1 MERRKL
7 FTATNTRRRLFSS
20 STVRRKLFSACT
32 FVCQDCGH
40 EITGDLGTTN
50 LVCPNCGSSGRFNVK
65 ENSKS
70 FSDSR
75 YPCPECSGQSEENEN
90 LFRCYDCG
98 EEFKSPSHTP
108 SGVVCPN
115 CGGSRVVQLE
125 DVIADDATDEIMKEY
140 SEVPISRENLQKLF
154 TERGIT
160 ESIDSLLDSGY
171 ASLNDEGQVCFSK
184 DAWMTRKLFSE
195 LVISVTK
202 ELHLVPTE
210 GKVEELIHGLEER
223 GNITPRGIVL
233 IKKAHGFD
241 PSLVKPEES
250 KESDTDAYI
259 KDSGVASDLKLEYSG
274 KTMPLKEFIGI
285 LNSQYNDAPD
295 DLLDRLVD
303 TGVVKI
309 TGSSVEINK

>member
-7 FTATNTRRRLFSS
+7 FTAPSRRRLFSS
-20 STVRRKLFSACT
+20 STVRRKLFSDCV

-40 EITGDLGTTN
+40 EIRGSFGTTN

-65 ENSKS
+65 EDTKS
-70 FSDSR
+70 FSNIK
-75 YPCPECSGQSEENEN
+75 GQNEENM
-90 LFRCYDCG
+90 FRCYDCG
-98 EEFKSPSHTP
+98 EEFKSPSCTP

-140 SEVPISRENLQKLF
+140 SGKSISRGNLQKLF
-154 TERGIT
+154 AERGIT
-160 ESIDSLLDSGY
+160 ESIDSLVDSGY
-171 ASLNDEGQVCFSK
+171 ASLNDEGMVCFSEGS
-184 DAWMTRKLFSE
+184 WITRKLFSE

-202 ELHLVPTE
+202 ELHLIPTE

-223 GNITPRGIVL
+223 GNITPKGIVL
-233 IKKAHGFD
+233 VKKAHGISPVVREAGF
-241 PSLVKPEES
+241 
-250 KESDTDAYI
+250 SDTDAYI

-274 KTMPLKEFIGI
+274 KTMPLREFMSI

-295 DLLDRLVD
+295 DLLDRLVE

-309 TGSSVEINK
+309 TGSSVEIN